1 MQSVY
6 ESDLTLTKEN
16 MKFETLLIVGEFEDD
31 YALSKE
37 DVSQIIRIMYE
48 IIDTYPIRSWN
59 EFATYLDR
67 TLETVRPEIFDYC
80 I

>member
-16 MKFETLLIVGEFEDD
+16 MKFVTLLIVGEFEED
-31 YALSKE
+31 YTLSKE
-37 DVSQIIRIMYE
+37 DVKQIVCIMYE
-48 IIDTYPIRSWN
+48 IIDTYPIHSWN

-67 TLETVRPEIFDYC
+67 TLEATNPEIFDYC
-80 I
+80 V